1 MEIMFAASLR
11 AIGWLNIARRVR
23 SIKLH
28 SDIQTLP
35 GVSRMTTVLDVFDA
49 LPLKE
54 RLFVRAR
61 LASAPL
67 HELAARAQGV
77 SLLDVG
83 CGHGALVALLALGRP
98 ERHVVGIDPD
108 ARKIDWARRSVGRC
122 SNVELI
128 ACTIDAL
135 AAERPA
141 GFDTVLVADVLYL
154 LAEETWMPFLSAA
167 RTVLKPGGRL
177 VLKEAE
183 DDGSWRMT
191 KALWQE
197 RLMVHVLGRT
207 RSSGAV
213 AFAPR
218 AVLAGALHRAGFA
231 IEETVGLAHGYS
243 TPHVL
248 FTARAA

>member
-1 MEIMFAASLR
+1 
-11 AIGWLNIARRVR
+11 
-23 SIKLH
+23 
-28 SDIQTLP
+28 
-35 GVSRMTTVLDVFDA
+35 MTADRDVFDA

-67 HELAARAQGV
+67 HELAARAHGL

-83 CGHGALVALLALGRP
+83 CGHGALVALLAVGRP

-108 ARKIDWARRSVGRC
+108 TRKIDWARRSVGRC
-122 SNVELI
+122 GNVELI

-141 GFDTVLVADVLYL
+141 EFDTVLVADVLYL
-154 LAEETWMPFLSAA
+154 LTPQAWAPFLNAA
-167 RTVLKPGGRL
+167 HRLLRPGGRL

-197 RLMVHVLGRT
+197 RLMVHLLRRT
-207 RSSGAV
+207 HSSGAV
-213 AFAPR
+213 GFVPR
-218 AVLAGALHRAGFA
+218 EMLAEALHRACFT
-231 IEETVGLAHGYS
+231 IEEAVSLARGYS